1 MSFNTSRA
9 RPRYYAGELKLRA
22 TFDDGS
28 GAVDIEETNTIVAS
42 NGVEFS
48 LKIFAQQSNWPTDFD
63 YMSADEGEIWSDV
76 RTIVAIDDVPAL

>member
-1 MSFNTSRA
+1 MLWQVTE
-9 RPRYYAGELKLRA
+9 AGELKLRA

-76 RTIVAIDDVPAL
+76 RTVVAIDEVPAL